1 MSKNKELVKA
11 DGEDRAKKRETVI
24 KLTVLVI
31 LTAVVFAFYRISM
44 EYALFEIVMPVYYI
58 SLTGIIAAYI
68 VYNRGF
74 AKKNITADMLPDEW
88 SYEEKTEF
96 IEDGKRRIKKSSWM
110 LMIILAISF
119 TLVFE
124 LLELYALPW
133 LEELIP

>member
-11 DGEDRAKKRETVI
+11 DSEERAQKRETVI
-24 KLTVLVI
+24 KLTVLVL

-44 EYALFEIVMPVYYI
+44 EYALFKVIMPAYYI
-58 SLTGIIAAYI
+58 SLTGFIFAYI